1 VSAPIRIRRVYDPP
15 RRDDGMRILVD
26 RLWPRGLRKAD
37 AAVDLWMREVA
48 PSTELRRWFAH
59 DPARWEEFRT
69 RYRDELAREPEALAV
84 LLDHCRKGAVTLLFG
99 ARDSEHNQ
107 AVVLR
112 KVLAE
117 ELAEEE
123 RADDPSSPVCYF
135 EPDEKRDR

>member
-26 RLWPRGLRKAD
+26 RLWPRALRKAD

-69 RYRDELAREPEALAV
+69 RYRDELARQPEALAV

-99 ARDSEHNQ
+99 ARDPEHNQ

-112 KVLAE
+112 EVLTEALAE
-117 ELAEEE
+117 
-123 RADDPSSPVCYF
+123 
-135 EPDEKRDR
+135 